1 MIGGNPESEA
11 CAWASLAR
19 RNQVGRVKKN
29 RRQRAGGLF
38 SKDADAR
45 HPRSIVQAA
54 ACDAKLPHVRASMRQ
69 RINLILGILIV
80 ALAIGVVLAWS
91 HQTQRDLDQE
101 RARLL
106 ELEHQDAVADS
117 PPPWPHV
124 DALTPLERAEMA
136 SLRARA
142 KARGELV
149 DDDRGRN

>member
-1 MIGGNPESEA
+1 MGLG
-11 CAWASLAR
+11 LRR
-19 RNQVGRVKKN
+19 RNPVGRVKKN
-29 RRQRAGGLF
+29 RRQRAGGHF

-45 HPRSIVQAA
+45 HPRRIVPAA
-54 ACDAKLPHVRASMRQ
+54 ACDAKLPHVRASMKQ
-69 RINLILGILIV
+69 RINLILGIMVV

-91 HQTQRDLDQE
+91 HRTHRDLDQE
-101 RARLL
+101 RDRLL
-106 ELEHQDAVADS
+106 ELEHKDAVADA

-124 DALTPLERAEMA
+124 DSLTPGSAEMA